1 MSSNS
6 LNIGAYGWK
15 HDSWSGGF
23 YPDDLPP
30 DWQLTYYSNAFN
42 CVLVPV
48 EYWCQQEMPDCEEW
62 LENVHD
68 EFRFH
73 IACDERLVECVPL
86 EDIET
91 SLKILKPALAS
102 LVFLPADNPGSE
114 SSIGQFASLIDSL
127 GVEVFG
133 TASMFDQAMLD
144 QAMFNQVGAIWQKQ
158 GDSLAARFACIDD
171 DVSDMR
177 EARKIIEAFVQQLPT
192 GAVAGESDE
201 MNEATLIVADPEL
214 EAETLSK
221 LRSVVEIMGL

>member
-1 MSSNS
+1 MSFKS

-15 HDSWSGGF
+15 HESWSGGF
-23 YPDDLPP
+23 YPEDLPQ

-48 EYWCQQEMPDCEEW
+48 EYWCEQEMPDCEEW

-73 IACDERLVECVPL
+73 IACDERLLECVPL
-86 EDIET
+86 EELKA
-91 SLKILKPALAS
+91 SLNILKPVLAS
-102 LVFLPADNPGSE
+102 LVFLPADSPMSE
-114 SSIGQFASLIDSL
+114 AGVRQYESLIESL

-133 TASMFDQAMLD
+133 ADTIFDQALFD
-144 QAMFNQVGAIWQKQ
+144 LGGGIWQKQ
-158 GDSLAARFACIDD
+158 GDSLTARFACIDD

-177 EARKIIEAFVQQLPT
+177 EARKIVEAFVQQLPA
-192 GAVAGESDE
+192 GAETAESDLA
-201 MNEATLIVADPEL
+201 NEATLIVANPRL

>member
-1 MSSNS
+1 MSFKN

-15 HDSWSGGF
+15 HENWSGGF

-68 EFRFH
+68 DFRFH
-73 IACDERLVECVPL
+73 IACDERLLECVPL
-86 EDIET
+86 EDLEA
-91 SLKILKPALAS
+91 SLNILKPVLAS
-102 LVFLPADNPGSE
+102 LVFLPVDSPGSE
-114 SSIGQFASLIDSL
+114 ASIGQFASLVESL
-127 GVEVFG
+127 GVDVFG
-133 TASMFDQAMLD
+133 KESMFGQAVFDQA
-144 QAMFNQVGAIWQKQ
+144 GTIWQKQ

-177 EARKIIEAFVQQLPT
+177 EARKIVEAFVQQLPV
-192 GAVAGESDE
+192 GAGEGESGSNE

-214 EAETLSK
+214 EAETLGK